1 MHKQCFQLVFF
12 KLNTIET
19 LIKSFIHSFIHPFI
33 HNNRIINKV
42 SNTNKICENYALM
55 VKPITSTPIDNST

>member
-19 LIKSFIHSFIHPFI
+19 LKKVLHSFIHSFI

-42 SNTNKICENYALM
+42 SNTNKISENYALM

>member
-19 LIKSFIHSFIHPFI
+19 LIKSFIHSFIH
-33 HNNRIINKV
+33 NNRIKNKF

-55 VKPITSTPIDNST
+55 VKPIDNSTESSLRQ

>member
-19 LIKSFIHSFIHPFI
+19 LIKSFIHSFIH
-33 HNNRIINKV
+33 NNRIINKV
-42 SNTNKICENYALM
+42 SNTNKISENYALM